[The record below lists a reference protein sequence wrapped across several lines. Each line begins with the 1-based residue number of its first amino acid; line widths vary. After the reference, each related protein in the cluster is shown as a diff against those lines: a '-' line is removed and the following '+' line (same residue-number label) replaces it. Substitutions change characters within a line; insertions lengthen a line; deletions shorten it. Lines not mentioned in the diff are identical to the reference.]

1 MVTNFYFRLAS
12 DNENDF
18 ILWSGRV
25 SANGKQH
32 TTGCDAVRTKLG
44 VDKLPHHTLVVSE
57 HELASGRWSH
67 QRIRE
72 ATLPERVTQK
82 VKKVKAFE
90 DVGMTFDQA
99 NDLLKKFGLK

>member
-32 TTGCDAVRTKLG
+32 STGCDAVRTKLG

-57 HELASGRWSH
+57 HELATGQWSH

-72 ATLPERVTQK
+72 ATLPERATTK
-82 VKKVKAFE
+82 IKKVKAFE

>member
-25 SANGKQH
+25 TASAKDH
-32 TTGCDAVRTKLG
+32 FTGCDAVRDKLG

-57 HELASGRWSH
+57 HELASGRWS
-67 QRIRE
+67 QERIRE
-72 ATLPERVTQK
+72 ATLPQRATPK
-82 VKKVKAFE
+82 AKKVKAFE

>member
-25 SANGKQH
+25 SASSKDH
-32 TTGCDAVRTKLG
+32 FTGCDAVRDKLG

-57 HELASGRWSH
+57 HELASGRWS
-67 QRIRE
+67 QERIRE
-72 ATLPERVTQK
+72 ATLPQRATPK

-99 NDLLKKFGLK
+99 KDLLKKFGLK

>member
-25 SANGKQH
+25 SANGKDH
-32 TTGCDAVRTKLG
+32 FTGCDAVREKLG
-44 VDKLPHHTLVVSE
+44 VNKLPHHTLVVSE
-57 HELASGRWSH
+57 HELASGKWFH

-72 ATLPERVTQK
+72 ATLPQRATK
-82 VKKVKAFE
+82 TKKVKTFDE
-90 DVGMTFDQA
+90 VGMTFDQA

>member
-32 TTGCDAVRTKLG
+32 STGCEAVRTKLG

-57 HELASGRWSH
+57 HELATGLWSS

-72 ATLPERVTQK
+72 ATLPERVITK
-82 VKKVKAFE
+82 AKKVKTFDE
-90 DVGMTFDQA
+90 VGMTFDQA